1 MWKKAGEWRRRSGGG
16 TAGRNKTEGGRNQT
30 ERGYKEWIPFAS
42 YCTTGQFGGLQQGFQ
57 RHCGPTA
64 AVNVI
69 RTMENLA
76 LYGQPDRAVK
86 TVKPGEPETAD
97 MAEKSERSEKAGMTS
112 GSPVRSGSMP
122 AASKAAQRRA
132 AKAHEQELFLQC
144 AQIGRREHIYWNSD
158 ILGRFGGTSNLLTGI
173 FLRSCLRAA
182 GCADDTAV
190 RFHPWITAEAVRRA
204 LDSGAIVYL
213 QVYFHPKYKNHHM
226 LCYAYET
233 DPESGEPSFLLADG
247 WQAGPVR
254 VNAAGLGRGHFF
266 TIRRK
271 S

>member
-1 MWKKAGEWRRRSGGG
+1 MWKKAGEWRQRAAAGAAGWRQRDQGEKGS
-16 TAGRNKTEGGRNQT
+16 TA
-30 ERGYKEWIPFAS
+30 WIPFAS

-69 RTMENLA
+69 RTLENLA
-76 LYGQPDRAVK
+76 LSGRSDRAVK

-97 MAEKSERSEKAGMTS
+97 MAGGSERSEKGGMTS
-112 GSPVRSGSMP
+112 GRPGKNGSQP
-122 AASKAAQRRA
+122 AVSKAAQRRA
-132 AKAHEQELFLQC
+132 SRAHEQELFLQC

-173 FLRSCLRAA
+173 FLRSCLHSA
-182 GCADDTAV
+182 GCGDVVSV

-254 VNAAGLGRGHFF
+254 VDAAGLGRGHFF

>member
-1 MWKKAGEWRRRSGGG
+1 MWKKAGEWRQR
-16 TAGRNKTEGGRNQT
+16 TAAGAAGWRQRNQG
-30 ERGYKEWIPFAS
+30 EKESTAWIPFAS

-69 RTMENLA
+69 RTLENLA
-76 LYGQPDRAVK
+76 LSGRSDRAVK
-86 TVKPGEPETAD
+86 TVKPGKQETTDMAGEPE
-97 MAEKSERSEKAGMTS
+97 RSGKAKAGMTS
-112 GSPVRSGSMP
+112 GGYAGSGPLP
-122 AASKAAQRRA
+122 AASAAAQRRA
-132 AKAHEQELFLQC
+132 ARAHEQELFLQC

-158 ILGRFGGTSNLLTGI
+158 ILGRFGGTSNVLTGI

-182 GCADDTAV
+182 GCAGDVSV
-190 RFHPWITAEAVRRA
+190 RFHPWITDKAVRRA

-213 QVYFHPKYKNHHM
+213 QVYFHPKYKHHHM

-233 DPESGEPSFLLADG
+233 NPENGEPSFLLADG

-254 VNAAGLGRGHFF
+254 VDAAGLGHGHFF
-266 TIRRK
+266 TIRK
-271 S
+271 KT

>member
-1 MWKKAGEWRRRSGGG
+1 MWKKAGEWRQR
-16 TAGRNKTEGGRNQT
+16 TAAGAAGWRQRNQG
-30 ERGYKEWIPFAS
+30 EKESTAWIPFAS
-42 YCTTGQFGGLQQGFQ
+42 YCTTGQFGSLQQGFQ

-69 RTMENLA
+69 RTLENLA
-76 LYGQPDRAVK
+76 LSGRSDRAVK
-86 TVKPGEPETAD
+86 TVKPGKQETTDMAGEPE
-97 MAEKSERSEKAGMTS
+97 RSGKAKAGMTS
-112 GSPVRSGSMP
+112 GGYAGSGPLP
-122 AASKAAQRRA
+122 AASAAAQRRA
-132 AKAHEQELFLQC
+132 ARAHEQELFLQC

-158 ILGRFGGTSNLLTGI
+158 ILGRFGGTSNFLTGI

-182 GCADDTAV
+182 GCADDVSV
-190 RFHPWITAEAVRRA
+190 RFHPWITARDVRRA

-233 DPESGEPSFLLADG
+233 NPENGEPSFLLADG

-254 VNAAGLGRGHFF
+254 VDAAGLGHGHFF
-266 TIRRK
+266 TIRK
-271 S
+271 KT